1 MGHSQIQNR
10 PLKRRTPPSRI
21 MLGGVLLEL
30 DSAIPQYRCV
40 RTEREKVHRTRPQAP
55 PTKSAS
61 DRPCAG
67 AVSLPG
73 EPVEMKIELEGDA
86 N

>member
-1 MGHSQIQNR
+1 
-10 PLKRRTPPSRI
+10 

-30 DSAIPQYRCV
+30 DSAIPQHRCV
-40 RTEREKVHRTRPQAP
+40 RTEREKVHRPGIISRSGFWNWPAP
-55 PTKSAS
+55 DPATGPPPKSAS

-67 AVSLPG
+67 VVSLPG

>member
-1 MGHSQIQNR
+1 
-10 PLKRRTPPSRI
+10 

-40 RTEREKVHRTRPQAP
+40 RTEREKVHR
-55 PTKSAS
+55 KSAS

>member
-1 MGHSQIQNR
+1 LGHSQIQNR

-55 PTKSAS
+55 QLNRPQIAPALGPFLCQAS
-61 DRPCAG
+61 R
-67 AVSLPG
+67 L
-73 EPVEMKIELEGDA
+73 K
-86 N
+86 